1 MSLEST
7 SSGTPR
13 CLLTPSSKVKF
24 QYHESNIAYNN
35 AVAFREH
42 HEPLFQPMLN
52 FLSNYSICTTLT
64 KEPLAMYVKYLKD
77 FWYTAEVDDTTKD
90 ILFSLSL
97 FENQLSFTHFDFLT
111 AIGLTNSKS
120 VVPLPPKRT
129 VRGGL
134 ATLGLADKDKP
145 SLTSTKLGSHDQM
158 NFSPQ
163 TIAYCLIFGLE
174 INIGD
179 IIFKDL
185 INKLQNGKKNRET
198 NTPSA
203 FEVSLTSHMLK
214 VAKLSKDPNESLI
227 LPSREV
233 NAEATANKS
242 QSRTNVQPLSQPKA
256 PTAKKSKKKKIPSST
271 QPKVS
276 NDSREM
282 NPPSITI
289 HLQATKELVVTAI
302 PTQSLEAFVTA
313 EVLTNNQ
320 LKAADITESPYDIES
335 EIKVVKSF
343 FTNHFS
349 EVQDQTMNDYEE
361 SAGIQE
367 DSDSNLQSMPD
378 DDLRSVSGFEAAD
391 SDDTYDNKVSH
402 SAHTSQ
408 DDISST
414 ERLSI
419 PDHLDHIFEEVNY
432 LHSRL
437 GNMESSFVQT
447 VFDEIKSSLPAM
459 ITNALK
465 EQLLGILSTA
475 LKNCLSLIVNESL
488 QTYNPAISE
497 QFLETQ
503 AQLNK
508 KGEHKTA
515 ENITPPEPSL
525 ETQGE
530 HAYKESTLLISDT
543 KVNKE
548 SAIVL
553 YNPKKDLVD
562 LTTTEQD
569 SEDDDDLDK
578 KPLSKRFKIMHPI
591 PNKRQPLVKQFTD
604 YQRAFGPMANR
615 LGLPPPLELAT
626 FGLTAKEKKRKRVE
640 FIKEMFVTEDV
651 RVNGMNRIMIPSP
664 GVVPIE
670 GLVIKEPESGIFYM
684 NRNKDVV
691 FQRESKFHLTPTV
704 ELIHIQNQIKV
715 NSEIASEMY
724 RSINYVIEARDDC
737 IEARKTVQENLDNLG

>member
-1 MSLEST
+1 M
-7 SSGTPR
+7 
-13 CLLTPSSKVKF
+13 
-24 QYHESNIAYNN
+24 Q
-35 AVAFREH
+35 
-42 HEPLFQPMLN
+42 
-52 FLSNYSICTTLT
+52 
-64 KEPLAMYVKYLKD
+64 
-77 FWYTAEVDDTTKD
+77 
-90 ILFSLSL
+90 
-97 FENQLSFTHFDFLT
+97 
-111 AIGLTNSKS
+111 
-120 VVPLPPKRT
+120 
-129 VRGGL
+129 
-134 ATLGLADKDKP
+134 
-145 SLTSTKLGSHDQM
+145 GSHDQM

-242 QSRTNVQPLSQPKA
+242 QSRTNVQPLSQPKP

-271 QPKVS
+271 QLKVS

-282 NPPSITI
+282 NPPSTTT

-302 PTQSLEAFVTA
+302 PTQSLEASVMA
-313 EVLTNNQ
+313 
-320 LKAADITESPYDIES
+320 ESPYDLEL

-361 SAGIQE
+361 SAGIKE
-367 DSDSNLQSMPD
+367 DSVSDLQSLPD
-378 DDLRSVSGFEAAD
+378 DDLRSVFGFEAAD

-419 PDHLDHIFEEVNY
+419 LDHLDHIFEEVNY

-447 VFDEIKSSLPAM
+447 VSDEIKSSLPAM

-475 LKNCLSLIVNESL
+475 LKNFLPLIVNESL

-508 KGEHKTA
+508 KGGETPKKPFQHILWEHKTA

-569 SEDDDDLDK
+569 SDDDDDLDK
-578 KPLSKRFKIMHPI
+578 QPLSKRFKIMHPI
-591 PNKRQPLVKQFTD
+591 PNKPQPLVKQFTD